1 MCPLHV
7 GTEGGLMRHQSVR
20 RRWLAGLLVTLAVTA
35 SACGAKRPVVY
46 PNERARQAGDGG
58 VQADIDECLSRAK
71 QYGASS
77 STTQKAAGSV
87 AGETVVGAGTGAAV
101 GAVGGAIY
109 GTPAAGLPPG
119 LLPAPPLDYCTACS
133 VPFAAVASQTRCTRT
148 SSTAA
153 CGKRATSQSAGSR
166 YGTAAPSPWG
176 REVEKELAV
185 AFRSRYGRQV
195 HAVTRKTERAA
206 AVAHRRH
213 RRLVQRGVAYHPALA
228 DLPLSNFELRLH

>member
-7 GTEGGLMRHQSVR
+7 GTEGGVMRHQSVR

-109 GTPAAGLPPG
+109 GDAGRGAAAGAATGATAG
-119 LLPAPPLDYCTACS
+119 LLHG
-133 VPFAAVASQTRCTRT
+133 VF
-148 SSTAA
+148 
-153 CGKRATSQSAGSR
+153 G
-166 YGTAAPSPWG
+166 
-176 REVEKELAV
+176 
-185 AFRSRYGRQV
+185 AFRSGGESDPVYQ
-195 HAVTRKTERAA
+195 
-206 AVAHRRH
+206 
-213 RRLVQRGVAYHPALA
+213 
-228 DLPLSNFELRLH
+228 NFVDRCLREKGYEPIGWK